1 MKLTEISLKR
11 PVTVAMFFVCVAVIG
26 LIGGER
32 LPLELL
38 PDIQFPGL
46 VVNVPYRNSTP
57 EEVERRITRPVE
69 EVLATI
75 PGIQRINSESRDDGT
90 QIELRFGFDSDMA
103 VRGVEVRDK
112 IDSIRA
118 NLPLDIERIQIQRFS
133 ANDQPV
139 LVLRI
144 SADRDLSN
152 AYDLLNRNV
161 KRRLERLNGVSKVEL
176 YGVEPKE
183 VRVELAADRVAAHG
197 VDLAKLAQTMAKANF
212 SVTGG
217 DLVEAGK
224 RYYVKPEGRFAR
236 VEDVGDMVIDQG
248 GLRLR
253 DIAEIRYAQP
263 ELNYGRHL
271 NRRYAIGVNVFKE
284 TGANLVEVCKQ
295 AMAEIEQIK
304 QLPEMHGINLILFQN
319 SGADVKH
326 SLNNLL
332 EAGLIGA
339 LLSVIV
345 LFTFLRDWRMTLIVT
360 LAVPLSLLM
369 TLAAM
374 YFLGYSINILTLMGL
389 MLSIGMLVDNSVVVT
404 ESIFKHNAE
413 LRDPRAATLA
423 GVGSVG
429 LAVVLGTLAT
439 AIVFLPNIFGA
450 QSEITIYLS
459 HVAITIC
466 LSLAASL
473 LVAITLI
480 PQLTSRVLTQVDTR
494 GAAWV
499 QRLSARYLR
508 LLEWTL
514 AHRGRTALFIVLL
527 IASVVIPASQVKTE
541 MFSDSSEKRLFM
553 DYHLNGVYS
562 LDKVES
568 AVNTVEDY
576 LDRNRA
582 RFEIQDIYSYFDLG
596 RAITMVYLKDPEH
609 RLKSGEQ
616 LKDEIRKELPHI
628 AIGEPSFE
636 ENRGANNDKLAVQI
650 YGQSRDGLRE
660 VASRV
665 AATMRGIPGLADV
678 HVDVGASSWEVRVRV
693 DRDRARMHGLSSQQ
707 VAEVVAGAMRGS
719 ELKPFRTSTGEIE
732 MRLQFREED
741 RTNLDALLSL
751 PLITPT
757 GERIALSTVADLS
770 IGDVPGTIKRE
781 DRRTSLAINFST
793 KPGVTADEAKKRV
806 NALLDSLQF
815 PSGYGWGLG
824 HAFDDDQEQMQTMLV
839 NMALALACI
848 YIVMAA
854 LFEST
859 LAPTAIISG
868 ILFSFI
874 GVYWFFFATHTT
886 FSFMAMIGM
895 LVLMGVVVNNG
906 IVLIDHVHQLREA
919 GLTRERALVQG
930 SRDRLRPI
938 LMTAASTI
946 LGMVPLAL
954 GDTTI
959 GGDGPPYYPMAR
971 AVIGGLLFATVVS
984 LIVLPT
990 IYLMIDDLIL
1000 WGRRV
1005 MARARGQQAR
1015 IEKPSSTAAE
1025 GGPAIES

>member
-1 MKLTEISLKR
+1 MKITEISLKR
-11 PVTVAMFFVCVAVIG
+11 PVTVAMFFICVAVIG
-26 LIGGER
+26 IIGGNR

-46 VVNVPYRNSTP
+46 VVNIPYRNSTP
-57 EEVERRITRPVE
+57 EEVERHITRPVE
-69 EVLATI
+69 EALATI
-75 PGIQRINSESRDDGT
+75 SGIERMNSDSRDDGT
-90 QIELRFGFDSDMA
+90 QIELRFKLDQDMA
-103 VRGVEVRDK
+103 VKGVEARDK
-112 IDSIRA
+112 TDAIRA
-118 NLPLDIERIQIQRFS
+118 TLPQDIERIQIQRF
-133 ANDQPV
+133 AAGDQPV

-161 KRRLERLNGVSKVEL
+161 KRRLERLPGVSKVEL

-183 VRVELAADRVAAHG
+183 IRIELAADRVAAHG
-197 VDLAKLAQTMAKANF
+197 VDLAKLAQTLAKANF
-212 SVTGG
+212 SMTAG
-217 DLVEAGK
+217 DLIEAGK
-224 RYYVKPEGRFAR
+224 RFYVKPEGRFAR
-236 VEDVGDMVIDQG
+236 VEDVGEVVIDRA
-248 GLRLR
+248 GLRLK
-253 DIAEIRYAQP
+253 DIADIRYAQP
-263 ELNYGRHL
+263 VLNYGRHL
-271 NRRYAIGVNVFKE
+271 NGRFAIGVNVFRE
-284 TGANLVEVCKQ
+284 TGANLVEVCERS
-295 AMAEIEQIK
+295 MAEIEDIK
-304 QLPEMHGINLILFQN
+304 KLPEMKGINLILFQN

-326 SLNNLL
+326 SLNALL

-339 LLSVIV
+339 LLSIV
-345 LFTFLRDWRMTLIVT
+345 VLYSFLRDIRMTLIVT
-360 LAVPLSLLM
+360 LSVPLSLLM

-374 YFLGYSINILTLMGL
+374 YFMGLTINILTLMGL

-404 ESIFKHNAE
+404 ESIFKKHGE
-413 LRDPRAATLA
+413 LRDAREATLA
-423 GVGSVG
+423 GVNAVA

-450 QSEITIYLS
+450 QTEITMYLA

-480 PQLTSRVLTQVDTR
+480 PQLTSRILTEVNTG
-494 GAAWV
+494 GAKWV

-514 AHRGRTALFIVLL
+514 AHRGKTVLFI
-527 IASVVIPASQVKTE
+527 IAVVGSVVIPASQVKFE
-541 MFSDSSEKRLFM
+541 MFSPSGDKRLFM

-568 AVNTVEDY
+568 GVNTVEDY
-576 LDRNRA
+576 LNRNRE

-596 RAITMVYLKDPEH
+596 RAITMVYLKDPDT
-609 RLKSGEQ
+609 RIKSSDQ
-616 LKDEIRKELPHI
+616 LKEEIRKDFPHI
-628 AIGEPSFE
+628 AIGEPSFD
-636 ENRGANNDKLAVQI
+636 ENRGGNGDKLAIQV
-650 YGQSRDGLRE
+650 YGESRDRLRE
-660 VASRV
+660 VASNV
-665 AATMRGIPGLADV
+665 ANTLRGVPGLADV
-678 HVDVGASSWEVRVRV
+678 HVDAGAASWEVRVKV
-693 DRDRARMHGLSSQQ
+693 DRERARLHGLSSQQ

-719 ELKPFRTSTGEIE
+719 PLRPFRTSTGEIE
-732 MRLQFREED
+732 MRLQFRSED
-741 RTNLDALLSL
+741 RTDLDALLSL
-751 PLITPT
+751 PIITPS

-770 IGDVPGTIKRE
+770 IGDVAGTIKRE
-781 DRRTSLAINFST
+781 DRRTSMAINFST
-793 KPGVTADEAKKRV
+793 KGGLTADDAKKRSKEV
-806 NALLDSLQF
+806 LDQLQF

-824 HAFDDDQEQMQTMLV
+824 RAFDDDQEQMNAMLV

-874 GVYWFFFATHTT
+874 GVFWFFFATHTT

-906 IVLIDHVHQLREA
+906 IVLIDHVHQLRDA
-919 GLTRERALVQG
+919 GLARERALIQG
-930 SRDRLRPI
+930 SGDRLRPI
-938 LMTAASTI
+938 LMTASSTI

-959 GGDGPPYYPMAR
+959 GGDGPPYFPMAR
-971 AVIGGLLFATVVS
+971 AVIGGLLFATIVS

-990 IYLMIDDLIL
+990 IYLMIDDLVL
-1000 WGRRV
+1000 WGRRI
-1005 MARARGQQAR
+1005 MARARGDKIQPQ
-1015 IEKPSSTAAE
+1015 ILP
-1025 GGPAIES
+1025 PALDDGVAK